1 MHQKHET
8 TIEKEYV
15 RSIQRSLAYQ
25 QAVVGD
31 PSGFTGS
38 PPKPKLHYFWDVL
51 KAGKVKVRHKFLGN
65 IVLKLEFEPTSLDI
79 RTNNPPELALA
90 RYVCENL
97 AFFEYERLDDLLK
110 VLSALE
116 KSFASLGTPV
126 AQSIESEV
134 LQLNVAAMLAPDPM
148 AIGTITG
155 ESTNTI
161 NPARLKTLALSAQIL
176 LVISET
182 RAYILRLFNLQK
194 VARNTK
200 GAAKENSKAPTR
212 ATNAPALTDNYI
224 RSVAGHMTPAGTS
237 EQQHI
242 LCQQFIDVMTV
253 DSEAKLPSDDE
264 DDVAIGGGGDVSG
277 SEGRSATPP
286 AGNKGRKR
294 KSASASQSTPRKKGR
309 PRKSSVSKATDD
321 GDDGGWD

>member
-1 MHQKHET
+1 
-8 TIEKEYV
+8 
-15 RSIQRSLAYQ
+15 
-25 QAVVGD
+25 
-31 PSGFTGS
+31 
-38 PPKPKLHYFWDVL
+38 
-51 KAGKVKVRHKFLGN
+51 
-65 IVLKLEFEPTSLDI
+65 
-79 RTNNPPELALA
+79 
-90 RYVCENL
+90 L

-116 KSFASLGTPV
+116 KSFASVGTPV

-148 AIGTITG
+148 AIGTLTG
-155 ESTNTI
+155 ESTNSI

-176 LVISET
+176 LLISET
-182 RAYILRLFNLQK
+182 RAYILRVWNLQK

-224 RSVAGHMTPAGTS
+224 RSIAGHMTPAASS

-253 DSEAKLPSDDE
+253 DSEAKLPSEDE
-264 DDVAIGGGGDVSG
+264 DDVALAGGDASG

-286 AGNKGRKR
+286 AGKGRKR
-294 KSASASQSTPRKKGR
+294 KTGSASQSTPRKKGR

-321 GDDGGWD
+321 GDDGGWN